1 MLNNRIQ
8 SVKPPVSGHP
18 KCEDLV
24 VAYRRWSFTRGF
36 NSVSTVAVAVVI
48 WSLMGV
54 GRLRSHMEV
63 PLFEIRFKS

>member
-1 MLNNRIQ
+1 M
-8 SVKPPVSGHP
+8 
-18 KCEDLV
+18 
-24 VAYRRWSFTRGF
+24 
-36 NSVSTVAVAVVI
+36 STVAVAVVI